1 MILTDPAPS
10 TPAATR
16 PPTYTMS
23 SSPALM
29 GGACALLEAAWESA
43 ADLTAVLD
51 PRRPRIDD
59 RTAGVLRALGSG
71 ITDEA
76 AAREL
81 GMSLRTYRRRVAEL
95 LDGLDA
101 SSRFQ
106 AGVRAGEPGL
116 SRG

>member
-1 MILTDPAPS
+1 MS
-10 TPAATR
+10 
-16 PPTYTMS
+16 PTTS
-23 SSPALM
+23 AI
-29 GGACALLEAAWESA
+29 GGACALFEAAWESA

-81 GMSLRTYRRRVAEL
+81 GMSLRHLPPPGRGTARRPRRVLPLPGRGPRRGAGAEPRL
-95 LDGLDA
+95 SDSVLT
-101 SSRFQ
+101 
-106 AGVRAGEPGL
+106 AGPAA
-116 SRG
+116 